1 MRLAISR
8 FNPNSSVPP
17 NIISVAAMAEKFPL
31 YPWVPGFAVQ
41 NQPGE
46 SDNASLLPCNVEPS
60 APTFCN
66 MINTF
71 APPPPTG
78 ESWKPVG
85 AVRKKMLPRSG
96 TGGLNNSEL
105 P

>member
-1 MRLAISR
+1 LRSKSSAV
-8 FNPNSSVPP
+8 PNT
-17 NIISVAAMAEKFPL
+17 ISVAAIGEKFPV
-31 YPWVPGFAVQ
+31 YPCQPGLAVK

-46 SDNASLLPCNVEPS
+46 SEMAIFLPRKCEPS

-66 MINTF
+66 KISGL

-85 AVRKKMLPRSG
+85 AVQKKIGPLSGAAGTRS
-96 TGGLNNSEL
+96 SEL